1 MARVSTNISLD
12 SELKKEAQSLLD
24 EFGLDLSTAV
34 TLFLKQM
41 IYENQIPFSIARAKP
56 NQETLAAMEEVR
68 QMKMKPELFKG
79 YDNVDTMME
88 DLLS

>member
-12 SELKKEAQSLLD
+12 SELKKEAQLLLD

-41 IYENQIPFSIARAKP
+41 IYENQIPFSIARARP
-56 NQETLAAMEEVR
+56 NPETLEAMEEIR
-68 QMKMKPELFKG
+68 RMKLHPEEYKG
-79 YDNVDTMME
+79 YTSVESMME